1 MKQRITGA
9 LMITGLYLIIANV
22 GNFFFGISRRLD
34 WTTTLWE
41 AAFFFVFI
49 FLLLGYRNNHKK

>member
-1 MKQRITGA
+1 MKQRIIGA
-9 LMITGLYLIIANV
+9 LIATGLYLLIANL
-22 GNFFFGISRRLD
+22 GNLFFGVAKRFD

-49 FLLLGYRNNHKK
+49 FLLLGYRTKNKK

>member
-1 MKQRITGA
+1 MKQRIIGA
-9 LMITGLYLIIANV
+9 LLATGLYLIIANV
-22 GNFFFGISRRLD
+22 GNFFFGISQRFD

-49 FLLLGYRNNHKK
+49 FLLLGYRNNRK

>member
-9 LMITGLYLIIANV
+9 LIATGLYLVIANV
-22 GNFFFGISRRLD
+22 GNFFFGVTRRFD

-49 FLLLGYRNNHKK
+49 FLLLGYRNKHKK

>member
-1 MKQRITGA
+1 MKQRIISA
-9 LMITGLYLIIANV
+9 LLATGLYLIIANI
-22 GNFFFGISRRLD
+22 GNFFFGVNRRFD

-49 FLLLGYRNNHKK
+49 FLLLGYRRNNRK

>member
-1 MKQRITGA
+1 MKQRIMSA
-9 LMITGLYLIIANV
+9 LTITGLYLIIANA
-22 GNFFFGISRRLD
+22 GNFFFGVNRRFD